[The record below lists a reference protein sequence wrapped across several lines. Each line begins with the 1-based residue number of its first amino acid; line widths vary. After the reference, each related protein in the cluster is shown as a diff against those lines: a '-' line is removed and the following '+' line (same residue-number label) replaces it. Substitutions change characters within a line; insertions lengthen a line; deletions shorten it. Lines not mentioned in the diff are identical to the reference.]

1 MQQIEK
7 ESRGQRCQR
16 RRSEPAP
23 ATPPHTKQKKKKR
36 SSKNRYYTTR
46 IPLPLFPSSVN
57 YQDPHAII
65 VSVGRS
71 VRPSQNPKKNFGI
84 SKHMIISKKIGFP
97 KNKQKNWN
105 SKKHYQDSPS
115 LIRSVRPS
123 VRPSVSLS
131 HFSKKIKIGIYNQN
145 FPYFQSA
152 HAPLCKNTSR
162 NKSYYLGPTPHIIL
176 VFHDCTYMIIKN
188 PIQFFF

>member
-46 IPLPLFPSSVN
+46 IPLPLLCLSVCL
-57 YQDPHAII
+57 
-65 VSVGRS
+65 SVGR
-71 VRPSQNPKKNFGI
+71 SQNPKKNFGI

-105 SKKHYQDSPS
+105 FKKHYQDSPS
-115 LIRSVRPS
+115 LIDLEFPISGKKSQTSEKKSRNNI
-123 VRPSVSLS
+123 
-131 HFSKKIKIGIYNQN
+131 FIGTKASKK
-145 FPYFQSA
+145 S
-152 HAPLCKNTSR
+152 T
-162 NKSYYLGPTPHIIL
+162 T
-176 VFHDCTYMIIKN
+176 
-188 PIQFFF
+188 